1 MMKHKITRRFGM
13 AVIAVFIVG
22 SVAFKSDFFEIAKQL
37 EIYTDVFKQLDMYYV
52 DAIDPVALNQKALK
66 AMLKSL
72 DPYTVFYDEQGIED
86 VRIRR
91 SGEYGG
97 IGAYTRYKNQRLYI
111 LEPYKD
117 APADKAGLKAGDEIL
132 KIDDILLK
140 DYKEK
145 SVGRLLRG
153 VPNTTVELEILRQGK
168 KQHVTVKREKIII
181 NPVPFYDM
189 IEEEVGYITLVKFN
203 QKTTREV
210 TKAYEDL
217 KSRGM
222 KKLVFDIRSN
232 PGGLLNQ
239 AISITN
245 LFIPKDKVVVKTQSK
260 VKKWSNTYKTRNEA
274 LDTEIPIVVLVN
286 GRSASAS
293 EIVSGSLQDYDRAV
307 IMGERTFGK
316 GLVQRYRKLSY
327 GTQMK
332 LTISKYYTPSG
343 RCIQE
348 LDYTNRDHETGIVP
362 KFSDGKVNMFKT
374 ANGRKVYDGGG
385 VKPDVEIAKPKTLK
399 ITKELFASD
408 AFFNFVTDYY
418 YTHPE
423 IGTARTFQIEDKV
436 YDDLKTY
443 LIAHSDSYET
453 KMDKSLD
460 DTWESVKKEGLEKS
474 VESDYKLFKQALTKS
489 KVRELDANKDEIMER
504 LTEEIVKRYYYKE
517 GVYQQ
522 KMAFDPAI
530 VQAVNLLHQ
539 PKKYRKILR

>member
-1 MMKHKITRRFGM
+1 MRHKMTRRAGIVF
-13 AVIAVFIVG
+13 IAVFIAG
-22 SVAFKSDFFEIAKQL
+22 SLAFKSDFFEIAKQL

-52 DAIDPVALNQKALK
+52 DEIDPVALNQKALK
-66 AMLKSL
+66 TMLKSL

-97 IGAYTRYKNQRLYI
+97 IGAYTRYKDQRLYI
-111 LEPYKD
+111 VEPYKD
-117 APADKAGLKAGDEIL
+117 APADKAGLKAGDEII
-132 KIDDILLK
+132 KIDDVLLK

-153 VPNTTVELEILRQGK
+153 IPNTTVALDILRQGK
-168 KQHVTVKREKIII
+168 KQHVVVKREKITI

-189 IEEEVGYITLVKFN
+189 IDSEVGYITLVKFN
-203 QKTTREV
+203 QKTTKEV
-210 TKAYEDL
+210 TKAFEDL

-222 KKLVFDIRSN
+222 KKLVFDLRAN
-232 PGGLLNQ
+232 PGGLLSQ
-239 AISITN
+239 AINITN
-245 LFIPKDKVVVKTQSK
+245 LFIPKNKVVVKTKSK
-260 VKKWSNTYKTRNEA
+260 VKKWSKTYKTLKDA

-348 LDYTNRDHETGIVP
+348 LDYTNRDRKTGIVP
-362 KFSDGKVNMFKT
+362 KFSEGKINMFKT

-385 VKPDVEIAKPKTLK
+385 VKPDVEIDKPKTLK
-399 ITKELFASD
+399 ITRELFTSD

-418 YTHPE
+418 YAHPE
-423 IGTARTFQIEDKV
+423 IAGARAFQIEDKV
-436 YDDLKTY
+436 YEDLKSYLSAHDDLYKTKT
-443 LIAHSDSYET
+443 D
-453 KMDKSLD
+453 KMLEN
-460 DTWESVKKEGLEKS
+460 TWESVKKEGMEASMK
-474 VESDYKLFKQALTKS
+474 DDFALFKQALINS
-489 KVRELDANKDEIMER
+489 KLRKLDANKDEIKER

-530 VQAVNLLHQ
+530 VQAANLLHQ